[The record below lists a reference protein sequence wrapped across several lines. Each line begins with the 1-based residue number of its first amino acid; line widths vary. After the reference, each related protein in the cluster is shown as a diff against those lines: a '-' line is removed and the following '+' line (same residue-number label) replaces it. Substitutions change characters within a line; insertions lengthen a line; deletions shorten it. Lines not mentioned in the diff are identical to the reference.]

1 MRPDLIFEKGEFFRF
16 FIKRFLE
23 ERSGR
28 DMYLRFFVTFH
39 MFSPRKKGERKSKR
53 IAYKI
58 TAKVIIL
65 AESFQ
70 DEYSKNSLRL
80 EF

>member
-1 MRPDLIFEKGEFFRF
+1 MRPDLIFAKGEFFTF
-16 FIKRFLE
+16 FIERFIE

-58 TAKVIIL
+58 TIKVSIS
-65 AESFQ
+65 AEFWFSG
-70 DEYSKNSLRL
+70 
-80 EF
+80 